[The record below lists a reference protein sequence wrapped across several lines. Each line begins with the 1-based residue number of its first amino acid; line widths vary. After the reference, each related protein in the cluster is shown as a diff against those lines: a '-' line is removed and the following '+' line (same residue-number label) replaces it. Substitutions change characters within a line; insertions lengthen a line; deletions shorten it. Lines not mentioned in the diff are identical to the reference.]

1 MSPTSELWKLNTIDN
16 AQAYLASPGK
26 NVRLQNYIGNEF
38 SEHGN
43 PDSWIESFNPRTGE
57 VIANIPRSD
66 ASDVVRAVDAASR
79 AFPSWSKTPRQERSD
94 ILLRIAAIIH
104 EKKETF
110 AVWESLDQ
118 GKTLARARVEVDRAI
133 SNFRLVSFTPLFLL
147 HANLNLDTLRLISFT
162 RKAQHALLT
171 ANLQH

>member
-1 MSPTSELWKLNTIDN
+1 MTLVSELWNLDTLDN
-16 AQAYLASPGK
+16 AKEYLARPGSSL
-26 NVRLQNYIGNEF
+26 RLRNFIGSEF

-57 VIANIPRSD
+57 VIANLPQSD
-66 ASDVVRAVDAASR
+66 ASDVARAVEAASQ
-79 AFPSWSKTPRQERSD
+79 AFSSWSKTPRQERSD

-133 SNFRLVSFTPLFLL
+133 SNFRLVFFAFSLWLG
-147 HANLNLDTLRLISFT
+147 AND
-162 RKAQHALLT
+162 
-171 ANLQH
+171 

>member
-1 MSPTSELWKLNTIDN
+1 MSPIPELWKLSTLDD
-16 AQAYLASPGK
+16 AKEYLASPG
-26 NVRLQNYIGNEF
+26 NNLRLQNFIGNEF

-57 VIANIPRSD
+57 IIARLPRSD
-66 ASDVVRAVDAASR
+66 ASDVTRAVEAASR

-110 AVWESLDQ
+110 AVCESLDQ

-133 SNFRLVSFTPLFLL
+133 SNFRLVSSTSSLL
-147 HANLNLDTLRLISFT
+147 LDANDYI
-162 RKAQHALLT
+162 
-171 ANLQH
+171 